1 MNLHSS
7 QDDLKK
13 SEIEKQIRKI
23 KKKLAEISG
32 LEEKYCKGVKLD
44 CDQLKKL
51 SRKSEFEDQL
61 QSLNLS

>member
-7 QDDLKK
+7 KDDLKK
-13 SEIEKQIRKI
+13 SEVEKQIRKI

-32 LEEKYCKGVKLD
+32 LEEKHCKGAKLD